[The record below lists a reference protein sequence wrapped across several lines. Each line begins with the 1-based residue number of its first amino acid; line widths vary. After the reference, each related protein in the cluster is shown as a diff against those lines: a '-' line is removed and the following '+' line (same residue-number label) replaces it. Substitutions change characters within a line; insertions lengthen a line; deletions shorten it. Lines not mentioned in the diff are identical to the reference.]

1 MDSLPPAF
9 FHIAIYFW
17 MINTETSHDR
27 RNVMFDEINL
37 FDNKNRDLRW
47 CFLFFF
53 VVAICSY
60 LSLMVSFCPYN
71 DDICRYLVNSNV
83 GTFASNRVFTFLIE
97 TFVYL
102 SNVIT
107 DAAPLSH
114 VLACAF
120 LAYGAVICLK
130 IFNVNPNSKLEVAC
144 FIPIVANPYMLE
156 IMMFRFDN
164 PFSALA
170 LLFYIVAA
178 YVSTENSQK
187 LLFIQT
193 VIFFLSLFM
202 YQPASSVYFILG
214 TYKFLEEIRAGK
226 SFSQTIS
233 KMRYWLYTVLISV
246 IAYIPFTYL
255 FNYHVAE
262 DGSMLALPFN
272 IQNVDIIL
280 KNVGTYYSNLYT
292 DWSQN
297 TAGIL
302 FFFIFFISVLY
313 SVTKIKKFSSIFI
326 YVLGVFVLTLC
337 PLGAST
343 ALKTLVCNE
352 TIPPRSLYSM
362 GILISGVLYG
372 ACELFKISNQ
382 AFTFYGF
389 VVTSLCTWS
398 AIFLNSA
405 GNIIHSL
412 RLLQRHVLYDIA
424 KDIHEVREKNKNL
437 SGFCCTGNLQTYSM
451 NKFAELYPMVYR
463 IIPEQWYVP
472 TMCQIALI
480 DYKFADSF
488 TKYFPVDK
496 FFEKDKYKNKNLVK
510 SHALYDVF
518 ILDGKVIHINFKSD
532 RKFKVKDI
540 NYAKIG
546 NEH

>member
-1 MDSLPPAF
+1 
-9 FHIAIYFW
+9 
-17 MINTETSHDR
+17 
-27 RNVMFDEINL
+27 MFNEINL
-37 FDNKNRDLRW
+37 LSDKNRDFRK

-60 LSLMVSFCPYN
+60 LSLMVSFCPFS
-71 DDICRYLVNSNV
+71 DDVCRYLVNVNV
-83 GTFASNRVFTFLIE
+83 GTFASNRIFTFLLE

-107 DAAPLSH
+107 DVAPFSH

-130 IFNVNPNSKLEVAC
+130 IFNVNLNSKLEVAC
-144 FIPIVANPYMLE
+144 FVPVVANPYMFE

-170 LLFYIVAA
+170 LLFCIVAA
-178 YVSTENSQK
+178 YISTENSRRS
-187 LLFIQT
+187 LFTQT
-193 VIFFLSLFM
+193 GIFFLSLFM
-202 YQPASSVYFILG
+202 YQPASSAYFILG
-214 TYKFLEEIRAGK
+214 TYKFLEEIREGR

-233 KMRYWLYTVLISV
+233 KMRYWLCTVLISV
-246 IAYIPFTYL
+246 IAYIPFTYS

-272 IQNVDIIL
+272 AQNTDIIL
-280 KNVGTYYSNLYT
+280 ENIGTYYSNLYA

-302 FFFIFFISVLY
+302 FFFIFLISVLY
-313 SVTKIKKFSSIFI
+313 SLTKIKKFPSICA

-343 ALKTLVCNE
+343 VLKTLICNE
-352 TIPPRSLYSM
+352 TIPPRSLYSI
-362 GILISGVLYG
+362 GILISGMLYG
-372 ACELFKISNQ
+372 ACELFKISKK
-382 AFTFYGF
+382 ATAFYGF
-389 VVTSLCTWS
+389 VVASLCAWS

-412 RLLQRHVLYDIA
+412 RLLQRHVLYDVA
-424 KDIHEVREKNKNL
+424 KDVHEIREKNKNL

-451 NKFAELYPMVYR
+451 NKFADLYPIIYR
-463 IIPEQWYVP
+463 IIPEQWYIP

-480 DYKFADSF
+480 DYKFAESF

-496 FFEKDKYKNKNLVK
+496 FFDQSKYKNKNLVK

-518 ILDGKVIHINFKSD
+518 IWDGKVIHVNFKSD
-532 RKFKVKDI
+532 RKLKVKDL
-540 NYAKIG
+540 NYAQIG
-546 NEH
+546 NEN